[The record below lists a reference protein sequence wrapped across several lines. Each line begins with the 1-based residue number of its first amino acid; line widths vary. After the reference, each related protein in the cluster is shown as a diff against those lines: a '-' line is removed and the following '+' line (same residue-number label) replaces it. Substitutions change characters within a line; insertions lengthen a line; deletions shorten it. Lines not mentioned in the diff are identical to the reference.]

1 MTDIVDVAIVGAGP
15 YGLSLAAHLRA
26 RGVSFRQFGLSMNL
40 WQSAMPAGMFLKS
53 QGFASSL
60 SDPHHTHTLA
70 AFCAETGR
78 PYADY
83 GRPVELATFIAYG
96 HWFRRAMSPDLE
108 EVLVTDVS
116 QRADHYLLRL
126 ADGDTAR
133 SRAVVVA
140 AGVEHFPTVPRELA
154 DLPDS
159 RCSHSSAH
167 TDLGRF
173 RDRQVVVLG
182 AGQSAL
188 ESAALLHERGAQ
200 VCLVAREDRIGWNGA
215 PLPPDRPLLRRLREP
230 EAGLGSGWGTWF
242 YSNHPE
248 LFRRLPQST
257 RVYRARTALGP
268 AGAFWLRERVEG
280 RFPIL
285 LGRGLDWAKDTG
297 DGVRLGLRNRYGELT
312 EVAADHV
319 IAATG
324 YRSDIN
330 RLTFLPAE
338 LRARLRTVEG
348 TPAVGADYQS
358 SVPGLFFVGPAVAPT
373 FGPVMRFVYGADFA
387 ARTVSGAVSAT
398 RSAARSTARSGAR
411 PSGGG
416 RR

>member
-1 MTDIVDVAIVGAGP
+1 
-15 YGLSLAAHLRA
+15 
-26 RGVSFRQFGLSMNL
+26 
-40 WQSAMPAGMFLKS
+40 MPAGMFLKS
-53 QGFASSL
+53 QGFASSV

-96 HWFRRAMSPDLE
+96 QWFRRAMSPDLE

-126 ADGDTAR
+126 ADGGTAR

-215 PLPPDRPLLRRLREP
+215 PLPPDRPLQLAAAFEKLIHDPQLRRRLG
-230 EAGLGSGWGTWF
+230 EAGRQTALRNCWKESAAA
-242 YSNHPE
+242 
-248 LFRRLPQST
+248 LFRGET
-257 RVYRARTALGP
+257 
-268 AGAFWLRERVEG
+268 AGA
-280 RFPIL
+280 
-285 LGRGLDWAKDTG
+285 
-297 DGVRLGLRNRYGELT
+297 
-312 EVAADHV
+312 
-319 IAATG
+319 
-324 YRSDIN
+324 
-330 RLTFLPAE
+330 
-338 LRARLRTVEG
+338 
-348 TPAVGADYQS
+348 
-358 SVPGLFFVGPAVAPT
+358 
-373 FGPVMRFVYGADFA
+373 
-387 ARTVSGAVSAT
+387 
-398 RSAARSTARSGAR
+398 
-411 PSGGG
+411 
-416 RR
+416 